1 MAQSLPEAER
11 QITISSFSPAA
22 WISPGFGLELAFSQ
36 PSDIG
41 AIGLGVLVR
50 LAGLAGWGEAW
61 MLDREPGC

>member
-41 AIGLGVLVR
+41 EIGLGVLGR
-50 LAGLAGWGEAW
+50 LARLAGWGRS
-61 MLDREPGC
+61 LDVRQGTGC